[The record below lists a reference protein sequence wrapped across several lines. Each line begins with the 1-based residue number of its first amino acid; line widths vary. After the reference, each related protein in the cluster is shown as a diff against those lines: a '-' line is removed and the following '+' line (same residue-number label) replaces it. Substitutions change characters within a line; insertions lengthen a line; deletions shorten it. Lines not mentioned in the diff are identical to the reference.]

1 VGGCA
6 GTVRVDW
13 RRLTGMRRR
22 AVVVGTVAALLPVGL
37 LAVTSV
43 AVASSQVTAEVNR
56 RVTATAGLS
65 AVFVG

>member
-1 VGGCA
+1 
-6 GTVRVDW
+6 
-13 RRLTGMRRR
+13 MRRR